1 MSDVVVIAPH
11 EMAAGLRLAGIR
23 VLPARTPADAAEHV
37 REVRDRGDAELVL
50 LPESLLAGLDP
61 PTYRAV
67 MDSDQPYFVSLPLD
81 WQAATDA
88 RADFESRLGRIL
100 GCRINLAAP
109 RQGRGEGARS

>member
-37 REVRDRGDAELVL
+37 REVCDRGDAQLVL
-50 LPESLLAGLDP
+50 LPEHLLAGFDRQA
-61 PTYRAV
+61 YREV
-67 MDSDQPYFVSLPLD
+67 LDSDQPYVVPLPLD

-88 RADFESRLGRIL
+88 GVEFEIRLGRIL
-100 GCRINLAAP
+100 GCRINLAASLRRREGGP
-109 RQGRGEGARS
+109 RP

>member
-1 MSDVVVIAPH
+1 MSDVAVIAPP
-11 EMAAGLRLAGIR
+11 EMAAALRLAGLR
-23 VLPARTPADAAEHV
+23 VLPARTTADAAEHI

-67 MDSDQPYFVSLPLD
+67 LDSDQPYFVPLPLD

-109 RQGRGEGARS
+109 RQGRGEGAHP